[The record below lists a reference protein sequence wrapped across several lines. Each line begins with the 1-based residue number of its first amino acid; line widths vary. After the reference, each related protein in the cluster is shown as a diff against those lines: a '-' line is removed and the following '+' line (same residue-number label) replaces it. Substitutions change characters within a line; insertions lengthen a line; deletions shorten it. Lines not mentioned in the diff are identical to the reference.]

1 MKITICK
8 WLPASWKST
17 WAKEQVEKSWKNII
31 RVNKDDLREML
42 WGYSKPNEELVL
54 DVRDYIITHA
64 IVTNRNII
72 IDDTNLDPKHEA
84 RIRELAFSDTQ
95 IEIKEFRTSLE
106 ECIERDSKRQNP
118 VGEKVIREMNDRYKW
133 ITPSTQFSPVIQN
146 TRLPKVYIV
155 DIDWTVALMNGRS
168 PYDYSK
174 VSEDIPNKP
183 VIQTIQTLAEGT
195 IDLIF
200 VSGRPDSCQEDTYKW
215 LEDNIWPYNFKL
227 YMRETWDN
235 RSDDIVKRE
244 ILEKYILDTNY
255 VLWVFDD
262 RDRVVKMWRESGLT
276 CFQVAEGN
284 F

>member
-1 MKITICK
+1 MKIIICK

-54 DVRDYIITHA
+54 NVRDYIINNA
-64 IVTNRNII
+64 IATKRNII

-84 RIRELAFSDTQ
+84 RIRELAPSDVQ
-95 IEIKEFRTSLE
+95 VEIKEFRTSLE

-118 VGEKVIREMNDRYKW
+118 VWEKVIREMNDRYKW
-133 ITPSTQFSPVIQN
+133 ITPTTQFSPVIQN
-146 TRLPKVYIV
+146 IKLPKAYIV
-155 DIDWTVALMNGRS
+155 DIDWTVALMNWRS

-174 VSEDIPNKP
+174 VSEDIPNSP
-183 VIQTIQTLAEGT
+183 VINLINKLSNFWA
-195 IDLIF
+195 IIF
-200 VSGRPDSCQEDTYKW
+200 VSGRPGSCFEETFDW
-215 LEDNIWPYNFKL
+215 LKENCNLPSVIL
-227 YMRETWDN
+227 YMRKTWDK

-244 ILEKYILDTNY
+244 ILEKYILNTNY

-262 RDRVVKMWRESGLT
+262 RDRVVKMWRESWLT